1 MAKNLAT
8 LTLRVSHSSLERVC
22 RKQGVFLMHVI
33 FTKPRGFCAGVERE
47 FGAATQGMGGD
58 EEHVHFALPHILT
71 EKGEK

>member
-1 MAKNLAT
+1 
-8 LTLRVSHSSLERVC
+8 
-22 RKQGVFLMHVI
+22 MHVI